1 MATTTHDLK
10 LRALL
15 DLSQVKQQVQQ
26 LNSKNTVNL
35 DASGISHSINLLNQT
50 ITKFTNSLEK
60 LSQHTQ
66 QAAVKINNASNQ
78 SFTLGRLGEI
88 GKVVAGIAVERAGGS
103 AKNYFE
109 ATGNVAAAN
118 TSDFLSKF
126 GRGALAGSAGGW
138 IGAAIGGGF
147 GALEFAFEK
156 LAENANKAAEEL
168 AKYHKQLSDARTIDQ
183 MILARENTEKFSN
196 LLATGSIQEIE
207 NERVIRWAQIAASN
221 ATKLAFRSQFG
232 DNAIENA
239 TKRIQALKEEREDVT
254 TKLKYLDEYPGDMT
268 VYDDIVRRRKAEKLF
283 ESRRIYAIDAE
294 IEEITNG
301 IESYKK
307 AEEER
312 VKYTNELKQLNIA
325 IAQRKAAEDQ
335 AAKAAAAKAEI
346 ERKAAESEQKRIEIE
361 AQRNEAIIKKLRQTD
376 AEGAESDEISNMLK
390 SGDIQTLN
398 KMLANIRS
406 KAELAEA
413 EYNKYLEAGEGDK
426 ATEARSHLMRY
437 RGYESSIT
445 SGITG
450 LEKDEQY
457 KNISVLNDK
466 YNNLLNQLQKQ
477 LSPTAAVSNLQA
489 MGGSM
494 GWVDRSTE
502 SIDNN
507 VQKIVT
513 QLQSIL
519 TQIRK
524 TDTTTG
530 LILL

>member
-1 MATTTHDLK
+1 MATTHDLK

-15 DLSQVKQQVQQ
+15 DVSQVKQQVQQ

-50 ITKFTNSLEK
+50 ISKFTNSLEK

-147 GALEFAFEK
+147 GALEFAFDK
-156 LAENANKAAEEL
+156 LADNAKKAADEL
-168 AKYHKQLSDARTIDQ
+168 AHYQQAMETARKTDKA
-183 MILARENTEKFSN
+183 ILARENAEKFN
-196 LLATGSIQEIE
+196 TLLSTGSRKQLEIEAMIRASQIARAESEKLSFRTKWGEQGITAATARLEQIRAGGKIGLIKAKDLSIIKTIEEGSDAAIEEAKSKNAVALKLAEEEKTITQEID
-207 NERVIRWAQIAASN
+207 S
-221 ATKLAFRSQFG
+221 
-232 DNAIENA
+232 
-239 TKRIQALKEEREDVT
+239 
-254 TKLKYLDEYPGDMT
+254 YL
-268 VYDDIVRRRKAEKLF
+268 
-283 ESRRIYAIDAE
+283 
-294 IEEITNG
+294 
-301 IESYKK
+301 K

-325 IAQRKAAEDQ
+325 IAQRKTSEEQ
-335 AAKAAAAKAEI
+335 AAKAAEAKAEI
-346 ERKAAESEQKRIEIE
+346 ERKAAEAEKKRIEIE

-376 AEGAESDEISNMLK
+376 TEGAESDEISNMLN
-390 SGDIQTLN
+390 GGNLQMLH
-398 KMLANIRS
+398 KMLTSVQA
-406 KAELAEA
+406 KAAWAEA

-426 ATEARSHLMRY
+426 ATEARRQLMRY

-445 SGITG
+445 SGIEG
-450 LEKDEQY
+450 LESKD
-457 KNISVLNDK
+457 ISKLGDK
-466 YNNLLNQLQKQ
+466 YSSLLNQLQKELQ
-477 LSPTAAVSNLQA
+477 PATPVAQLQA
-489 MGGSM
+489 MGGNM

-507 VQKIVT
+507 VQKIVM
-513 QLQSIL
+513 QLQSIISKI
-519 TQIRK
+519 TK
-524 TDTTTG
+524 TDISQPF
-530 LILL
+530 ILG

>member
-50 ITKFTNSLEK
+50 IAKFTNSLEK
-60 LSQHTQ
+60 LSQNTH

-78 SFTLGRLGEI
+78 AGSNWGQI
-88 GKVVAGIAVERAGGS
+88 GKFAAGFAVEHIGNKARDYFKAAG
-103 AKNYFE
+103 NE
-109 ATGNVAAAN
+109 TAADA
-118 TSDFLSKF
+118 SDFLGKV
-126 GRGALAGSAGGW
+126 GRGAVAGSAAGW
-138 IGAAIGGGF
+138 IGAAGGAIF
-147 GALEFAFEK
+147 GSVEFALEK
-156 LAENANKAAEEL
+156 LAENAKKAAEEL
-168 AKYHKQLSDARTIDQ
+168 AKYHKQLSDARATDQ

-196 LLATGSIQEIE
+196 LLATGSTQEIE
-207 NERVIRWAQIAASN
+207 NERAIRWARIAASN

-254 TKLKYLDEYPGDMT
+254 TKLKYLDEDPGDMT
-268 VYDDIVRRRKAEKLF
+268 VYDDIVRRRKDEKLF
-283 ESRRIYAIDAE
+283 SDQLAAIDAE

-312 VKYTNELKQLNIA
+312 VKYTNELKQLNLA

-335 AAKAAAAKAEI
+335 AAKAASIKAEI

-413 EYNKYLEAGEGDK
+413 EYNKYLEADEGDK
-426 ATEARSHLMRY
+426 ATEARRQLMRY

-445 SGITG
+445 SGIAG

-457 KNISVLNDK
+457 KNVSVLNDK

>member
-50 ITKFTNSLEK
+50 IAKFTNSLEK
-60 LSQHTQ
+60 LSQNTH

-78 SFTLGRLGEI
+78 AESNWGQF
-88 GKVVAGIAVERAGGS
+88 GKFAAGFAVEHIGNKARDYFRA
-103 AKNYFE
+103 A
-109 ATGNVAAAN
+109 GNETAAD
-118 TSDFLSKF
+118 TSDFLSKV
-126 GRGALAGSAGGW
+126 GRGAVGGSAFGW
-138 IGAAIGGGF
+138 IGAAGGAIF
-147 GALEFAFEK
+147 GGVEFALEK

-168 AKYHKQLSDARTIDQ
+168 AKYHKQLSDARVIDQ
-183 MILARENTEKFSN
+183 MILAREITEKFNN
-196 LLATGSIQEIE
+196 LLATGSTQEIE
-207 NERVIRWAQIAASN
+207 NERAIRLAQIAASN

-232 DNAIENA
+232 ENAIENA

-254 TKLKYLDEYPGDMT
+254 NKLKYLDEYPGDMT
-268 VYDDIVRRRKAEKLF
+268 VYDYIVRRRKAEKLF
-283 ESRRIYAIDAE
+283 ESRRIDAIDAE

-335 AAKAAAAKAEI
+335 ASKAAAAKAEI

-376 AEGAESDEISNMLK
+376 AEDTESDEISNMLK

-413 EYNKYLEAGEGDK
+413 EYNKYLEAGDGDK
-426 ATEARSHLMRY
+426 ATEARRQLMRY

-445 SGITG
+445 SGIEG
-450 LEKDEQY
+450 LESKDISKLGDQY
-457 KNISVLNDK
+457 RS
-466 YNNLLNQLQKQ
+466 LLDQLQKQ
-477 LSPTAAVSNLQA
+477 LQPATPVAQLQA
-489 MGGSM
+489 MGGNM

-507 VQKIVT
+507 VQKIVM

-524 TDTTTG
+524 TDISQPF
-530 LILL
+530 ILG

>member
-50 ITKFTNSLEK
+50 ISKFTNSLEK
-60 LSQHTQ
+60 LSQNTH

-78 SFTLGRLGEI
+78 AESNWGQI
-88 GKVVAGIAVERAGGS
+88 GKFAAGFAVEHIGNKARDYFKAAG
-103 AKNYFE
+103 NE
-109 ATGNVAAAN
+109 TAADA
-118 TSDFLSKF
+118 SDFLSKV
-126 GRGALAGSAGGW
+126 GRGAVAGSAAGW
-138 IGAAIGGGF
+138 IGAAGGTIF
-147 GALEFAFEK
+147 GVVEFALEK
-156 LAENANKAAEEL
+156 LAENAKKAAEEL
-168 AKYHKQLSDARTIDQ
+168 AKYHKQLSDARAIDQ

-196 LLATGSIQEIE
+196 LLATGSTQEIE
-207 NERVIRWAQIAASN
+207 NERAIRWARIAASN

-232 DNAIENA
+232 ENAIENA

-254 TKLKYLDEYPGDMT
+254 TKLKYLDEDPGDMT

-283 ESRRIYAIDAE
+283 SDQLAAIDAE

-312 VKYTNELKQLNIA
+312 VKYTNELKQLNFA

-335 AAKAAAAKAEI
+335 AAKAASVKAEI

-426 ATEARSHLMRY
+426 ATEARRQLMRY

-457 KNISVLNDK
+457 KNISVLNDQ

>member
-15 DLSQVKQQVQQ
+15 DVSQVKQQVQQ

-50 ITKFTNSLEK
+50 IAKFTNSLEK
-60 LSQHTQ
+60 LSQNTH

-78 SFTLGRLGEI
+78 AESNWGQI
-88 GKVVAGIAVERAGGS
+88 GKFAAGFAVEHIGNKARDYFKVAGNE
-103 AKNYFE
+103 
-109 ATGNVAAAN
+109 TAADA
-118 TSDFLSKF
+118 SDFLSKV
-126 GRGALAGSAGGW
+126 GRGAVAGSAAGW
-138 IGAAIGGGF
+138 IGAAGGTIF
-147 GALEFAFEK
+147 GVVEFALEK
-156 LAENANKAAEEL
+156 LAENAKKAAEEL
-168 AKYHKQLSDARTIDQ
+168 ATYHKQLTDARATDQ

-207 NERVIRWAQIAASN
+207 NERAIRWARIAASN

-312 VKYTNELKQLNIA
+312 VKYTNELKQLNFA

-335 AAKAAAAKAEI
+335 AAKAASVKAEI

-376 AEGAESDEISNMLK
+376 AEGTESDEISNMLK

-426 ATEARSHLMRY
+426 ATEARRQLMRY

-445 SGITG
+445 SGIAG
-450 LEKDEQY
+450 IEKDEQY
-457 KNISVLNDK
+457 KNISVLNDQ

>member
-15 DLSQVKQQVQQ
+15 DVSQVKQQVQQ

-50 ITKFTNSLEK
+50 IAKFTNSLEK

-147 GALEFAFEK
+147 GALEFAFDK
-156 LAENANKAAEEL
+156 LADNAKKAAEEL
-168 AKYHKQLSDARTIDQ
+168 EAYNKTLADARAADQ
-183 MILARENTEKFSN
+183 TILARENTEKFN
-196 LLATGSIQEIE
+196 QLLATGTRQQLEAE
-207 NERVIRWAQIAASN
+207 ANQRKLTIAGAD

-239 TKRIQALKEEREDVT
+239 TKRISSLQEQYDSI
-254 TKLKYLDEYPGDMT
+254 DEYYIYP
-268 VYDDIVRRRKAEKLF
+268 RK
-283 ESRRIYAIDAE
+283 RIANE
-294 IEEITNG
+294 IAQIQSDT
-301 IESYKK
+301 ESYKK

-325 IAQRKAAEDQ
+325 IAQRKAAEEQ
-335 AAKAAAAKAEI
+335 AAKAAEAKAEI
-346 ERKAAESEQKRIEIE
+346 ERKAAEAEKKRIEIE

-376 AEGAESDEISNMLK
+376 TEDTESGEISDMLN
-390 SGDIQTLN
+390 GGNLQMLN
-398 KMLANIRS
+398 KMLTSVQA
-406 KAELAEA
+406 KAAWAEA

-426 ATEARSHLMRY
+426 ATEARRQLMRY

-445 SGITG
+445 SGIEG
-450 LEKDEQY
+450 LESKDISKLSDQY
-457 KNISVLNDK
+457 SS
-466 YNNLLNQLQKQ
+466 LLNQLQKELQ
-477 LSPTAAVSNLQA
+477 PATPVAQLQA
-489 MGGSM
+489 MGGNM

-507 VQKIVT
+507 VQKIVM
-513 QLQSIL
+513 QLQSIISKI
-519 TQIRK
+519 TK
-524 TDTTTG
+524 TDISQPF
-530 LILL
+530 ILG

>member
-50 ITKFTNSLEK
+50 IAKFTNSLEK
-60 LSQHTQ
+60 LSQNTH

-78 SFTLGRLGEI
+78 AESNWGQI
-88 GKVVAGIAVERAGGS
+88 GKFAAGFAVEHIGNKARDYFKAAG
-103 AKNYFE
+103 NE
-109 ATGNVAAAN
+109 TAADA
-118 TSDFLSKF
+118 SDFLSKV
-126 GRGALAGSAGGW
+126 GRGAVAGSAAGW
-138 IGAAIGGGF
+138 IGAAGGTIF
-147 GALEFAFEK
+147 GVVEFALEK
-156 LAENANKAAEEL
+156 LAENAKKAAEEL
-168 AKYHKQLSDARTIDQ
+168 AKYHKQLSDARATDQ
-183 MILARENTEKFSN
+183 MILARENTEKFSK
-196 LLATGSIQEIE
+196 LLATGSTQEIE
-207 NERVIRWAQIAASN
+207 NERAIRWARIAASN

-239 TKRIQALKEEREDVT
+239 TKRIQALKEERKDVT
-254 TKLKYLDEYPGDMT
+254 TKLEYLDEDPGDMT

-283 ESRRIYAIDAE
+283 SDQLAAIDAE

-312 VKYTNELKQLNIA
+312 VKYTNELKQLNFA

-335 AAKAAAAKAEI
+335 AAKAASVKAEI

-426 ATEARSHLMRY
+426 ATEARRQLMRY

>member
-50 ITKFTNSLEK
+50 IAKFTNSLEK
-60 LSQHTQ
+60 LSQNTH

-78 SFTLGRLGEI
+78 AKSNWGQI
-88 GKVVAGIAVERAGGS
+88 GKIAAGFAVEHIGNKARDYFKAAG
-103 AKNYFE
+103 NE
-109 ATGNVAAAN
+109 TAADA
-118 TSDFLSKF
+118 SDFLSKV
-126 GRGALAGSAGGW
+126 GSGAVAGSAAGW
-138 IGAAIGGGF
+138 IGTAGGAIFGGV
-147 GALEFAFEK
+147 EFALEK

-168 AKYHKQLSDARTIDQ
+168 AKYHKQLSDARAIDQ

-196 LLATGSIQEIE
+196 LLATGSTQEIE
-207 NERVIRWAQIAASN
+207 NERAIRWARIAASN

-232 DNAIENA
+232 ENAIENA

-312 VKYTNELKQLNIA
+312 VKYTNELKQLNLA

-335 AAKAAAAKAEI
+335 AAKAASVKAEI

-426 ATEARSHLMRY
+426 ATEARRQLMRY

-445 SGITG
+445 SGIAG
-450 LEKDEQY
+450 LEKDEKY
-457 KNISVLNDK
+457 KNISGLNEQ

-530 LILL
+530 FILG

>member
-50 ITKFTNSLEK
+50 IAKFTNSLEK
-60 LSQHTQ
+60 LSQNTH

-78 SFTLGRLGEI
+78 AESNWGQI
-88 GKVVAGIAVERAGGS
+88 GKFAAGFAVEHIGNKARDYFRA
-103 AKNYFE
+103 A
-109 ATGNVAAAN
+109 GNETAAN
-118 TSDFLSKF
+118 TSDFLSKV
-126 GRGALAGSAGGW
+126 GRGAVGGSAFGW
-138 IGAAIGGGF
+138 IGAAGGAIF
-147 GALEFAFEK
+147 GGVEFALEK
-156 LAENANKAAEEL
+156 LAENAKKAAEEL
-168 AKYHKQLSDARTIDQ
+168 EAYNKTLADARATDQ
-183 MILARENTEKFSN
+183 MILARENTEKFSK
-196 LLATGSIQEIE
+196 LLATGSTQEIE
-207 NERVIRWAQIAASN
+207 NERAIREAQIAASDV
-221 ATKLAFRSQFG
+221 TKLAFRSQFG
-232 DNAIENA
+232 ENAIENA

-254 TKLKYLDEYPGDMT
+254 TKLKYLDEDPGDMT

-283 ESRRIYAIDAE
+283 ESGRINAIDAE

-325 IAQRKAAEDQ
+325 IAQRKAAEEQ
-335 AAKAAAAKAEI
+335 AAKTAAAKAEI

-426 ATEARSHLMRY
+426 ATEARRQLMRY

-445 SGITG
+445 SGIAG

-457 KNISVLNDK
+457 KNISGLNDQ

-524 TDTTTG
+524 TDTITG
-530 LILL
+530 FILG

>member
-50 ITKFTNSLEK
+50 IAKFTNSLEK
-60 LSQHTQ
+60 LSQNTH

-78 SFTLGRLGEI
+78 AESNWGQI
-88 GKVVAGIAVERAGGS
+88 GKIAAGFAVEHIGNKARDYFQAAG
-103 AKNYFE
+103 NE
-109 ATGNVAAAN
+109 TAAN
-118 TSDFLSKF
+118 TSDFLSKV
-126 GRGALAGSAGGW
+126 GRGAVGGSAFGW
-138 IGAAIGGGF
+138 IGAAGGAIF
-147 GALEFAFEK
+147 GGVEFALEK
-156 LAENANKAAEEL
+156 LAENAKKAAEEL
-168 AKYHKQLSDARTIDQ
+168 EAYNKTLADARATDQ
-183 MILARENTEKFSN
+183 MILARENTEKFSK
-196 LLATGSIQEIE
+196 LLATGSTQEIE
-207 NERVIRWAQIAASN
+207 NERAIREAQIAASDV
-221 ATKLAFRSQFG
+221 TKLAFRSQFG
-232 DNAIENA
+232 ENAIENA

-254 TKLKYLDEYPGDMT
+254 TKLKYLDEDPGDMT

-283 ESRRIYAIDAE
+283 ESGRINAIDAE

-325 IAQRKAAEDQ
+325 IAQRKAAEEQ
-335 AAKAAAAKAEI
+335 AAKTAAAKAEI

-426 ATEARSHLMRY
+426 ATEARRQLMRY

-445 SGITG
+445 SGIAG

-457 KNISVLNDK
+457 KNISGLNDQ

-524 TDTTTG
+524 TDTITG
-530 LILL
+530 FILG

>member
-50 ITKFTNSLEK
+50 IAKFTNSLEK
-60 LSQHTQ
+60 LSQNTH

-156 LAENANKAAEEL
+156 LAENAKKAAEEL
-168 AKYHKQLSDARTIDQ
+168 AAYQKVLTDARVADQ
-183 MILARENTEKFSN
+183 AILAREKTEKFSK
-196 LLATGSIQEIE
+196 LLATGSTQEIE
-207 NERVIRWAQIAASN
+207 NERAIREAQIAASN

-239 TKRIQALKEEREDVT
+239 TKRIQALKEERKDVT
-254 TKLKYLDEYPGDMT
+254 SKLEYLDEGPGDMT
-268 VYDDIVRRRKAEKLF
+268 VYDYIVKRRKDEKLF
-283 ESRRIYAIDAE
+283 SDQLAAIDAE
-294 IEEITNG
+294 IAEITNG

-312 VKYTNELKQLNIA
+312 VKYTNELKQLNVA
-325 IAQRKAAEDQ
+325 IAQRKAAEEQ

-346 ERKAAESEQKRIEIE
+346 ERKAAEAEQKRIEIE
-361 AQRNEAIIKKLRQTD
+361 SQRNEAIIKKLRQTD
-376 AEGAESDEISNMLK
+376 AEGTESDEISNMLK

-406 KAELAEA
+406 KTELAEA

-426 ATEARSHLMRY
+426 ATEARRQLMRY
-437 RGYESSIT
+437 RGYESSIV

-457 KNISVLNDK
+457 KNISGLNDQ

>member
-50 ITKFTNSLEK
+50 IAKFTNSLEK
-60 LSQHTQ
+60 LSQHTH

-78 SFTLGRLGEI
+78 AESNWGQI
-88 GKVVAGIAVERAGGS
+88 GKFAAGFAVEHIGNKARDYFKAAG
-103 AKNYFE
+103 NE
-109 ATGNVAAAN
+109 TAADA
-118 TSDFLSKF
+118 SDFLSKV
-126 GRGALAGSAGGW
+126 GRGAVAGSAAGW
-138 IGAAIGGGF
+138 IGAAGGTIF
-147 GALEFAFEK
+147 GVVEFALEK
-156 LAENANKAAEEL
+156 LAENAKKAAEEL
-168 AKYHKQLSDARTIDQ
+168 AKYHKQLSDARAIDQ
-183 MILARENTEKFSN
+183 MILAREHTEKFSN
-196 LLATGSIQEIE
+196 LLATGSTQEIE
-207 NERVIRWAQIAASN
+207 NERAIRWARIAASN
-221 ATKLAFRSQFG
+221 ATKMAFRSQFG

-239 TKRIQALKEEREDVT
+239 TKRIQALKKERNDVT
-254 TKLKYLDEYPGDMT
+254 SKLEYLDEYPGDMT
-268 VYDDIVRRRKAEKLF
+268 VYDYIVRRRKDEKLF
-283 ESRRIYAIDAE
+283 SDQLAAIDAE
-294 IEEITNG
+294 IAEITNG

-312 VKYTNELKQLNIA
+312 VKYTNELKQLNLA

-335 AAKAAAAKAEI
+335 AAKAASVKAEI

-376 AEGAESDEISNMLK
+376 AEGAESDEISDMLK

-426 ATEARSHLMRY
+426 ATEARRQLMRY

-450 LEKDEQY
+450 IEKDEQY
-457 KNISVLNDK
+457 KNISGLNDQ